1 MEILQNENT
10 LEIPAQSV
18 GILQIGQALSIQMPQ
33 QFLDKLN
40 LAKREYLAIEVQG
53 EMLTIEK
60 KQRHRTASERIFEET
75 GLTIEE
81 YDKLHPYDPSCYV
94 EFGRVGSEV
103 I

>member
-18 GILQIGQALSIQMPQ
+18 GILQIGQALSVQMPQ

-53 EMLTIEK
+53 GALVIEK
-60 KQRHRTASERIFEET
+60 KQRRPTPYERIYEET
-75 GLTIEE
+75 GLTWEE
-81 YDKLHPYDPSCYV
+81 YLEKHPWKPELYT
-94 EFGRVGSEV
+94 
-103 I
+103 